1 MRFAGRTMTKATL
14 RPRRLL
20 IPAAGA
26 LLSLVPALL
35 TAAPEA
41 TAQPTTG
48 RAATSAAAP
57 VVGVRVMNFNILR
70 ATEDGRARDGGSI
83 SPWSKRRPKVAAL
96 IRQSKAGVVTVQEA
110 GTLVSRYKRQV
121 VDLVNEL
128 GSPYR
133 LAYTEIPPREAGSTH
148 IGIYVLYRSDLFRA
162 PKHGNHFSLG
172 HAKYAAWQ
180 VLVHRA
186 TGRKILFVSVHLSN
200 GAGATADQVR
210 GDETRILVDKVA
222 QLAHGNPV
230 VIGGDFNSYP
240 PRPAHNEYDTPGEVM
255 RAANYVDGYN
265 LAGKKVNSKYNTAN
279 HYLRRPPHADCGCL
293 HVDHVW
299 YSDTARAS
307 VSAWKELLHLRN
319 GEFIGVIPSD
329 HNPIVE
335 AAQIH

>member
-1 MRFAGRTMTKATL
+1 MTEASTRHRRF
-14 RPRRLL
+14 L
-20 IPAAGA
+20 IPVAGA

-41 TAQPTTG
+41 TAQP
-48 RAATSAAAP
+48 AARTAASAPTP
-57 VVGVRVMNFNILR
+57 VAGVRVMNFNILR
-70 ATEDGRARDGGSI
+70 ASEDGVARDGGAI
-83 SPWSKRRPKVAAL
+83 SPWSKRRPKVAGL
-96 IRQSKAGVVTVQEA
+96 IRQSKAGVETEQEA

-162 PKHGNHFSLG
+162 PKHGDHFSLG

-180 VLVHRA
+180 VLVHRE

-200 GAGATADQVR
+200 GAGSSADQLR
-210 GDETRILVDKVA
+210 GDETRILVDKVQ

-240 PRPAHNEYDTPGEVM
+240 PRPAHNEYDSPGQIL
-255 RAANYVDGYN
+255 RAAGYVDGYN

-299 YSDTARAS
+299 FSSSAAAT
-307 VSAWKELLHLRN
+307 VSLWKELLHLRN

-335 AAQIH
+335 VAKIH